1 MKIKK
6 CDTCGR
12 FLGEGAFY
20 WNNKEKTRL
29 MIHCKKCHNRRAYKP
44 TGQSVGRPKGC
55 KHTEATKKKMSKSK
69 QGQKHSEETKDK
81 ISATLLEYFKGK
93 YTLSEELLREYKYS
107 PDFKEVQKFVEENE
121 DELNGFDDI
130 YSDSRLRSIRLNHEI
145 PYGDMIEARAI
156 DDLDPEKLL
165 LIEKRLEEENEE

>member
-107 PDFKEVQKFVEENE
+107 PDFKEVQKFIEENR
-121 DELNGFDDI
+121 DELNDDENI
-130 YSDSRLRSIRLNHEI
+130 ISEQRLKSIRVNYET
-145 PYGDMIEARAI
+145 PFGDMIEQMAVS
-156 DDLDPEKLL
+156 DLSPEKLL
-165 LIEKRLEEENEE
+165 MIKQALERGED